1 MADGSGADRGRTTG
15 NLSKLS
21 KYFAN
26 EDEARALLERLRWPN
41 GPVCPRCG
49 GDAPYKLNPKASGKN
64 PARQGLYKCRACKRQ
79 FSSTTGTIF
88 ESSHVPVS
96 KWLLAIHLLSAS
108 KKGMSAHQ
116 LHRMLGVTY
125 RAAWFM
131 AHRLRYAMAEDGTL
145 AKLSGIVEA
154 DETYVG
160 GRRRIGPTNKADR
173 AKLATGRPGP
183 KDKKLTPVVAL
194 VERRGRVRVFPVERV
209 DGRTLQ
215 EAIRSRVHLNA
226 HMMTDDLKS
235 YHGLDMG
242 FSGHDTIKHS
252 ERKYV
257 DGHIHTNTVEGVF
270 SLLKRGIN
278 GAFHHVSKG
287 HLHRYCSEFE
297 FRYNRRKMS
306 DGERAAD
313 MVLAAEGKRLT
324 YKPGGGTSAA

>member
-1 MADGSGADRGRTTG
+1 MAQTTG
-15 NLSKLS
+15 NLSKLGKFFS
-21 KYFAN
+21 
-26 EDEARALLERLRWPN
+26 DETAARALLEKLRWPN
-41 GPVCPRCG
+41 GPACPRCG
-49 GDAPYKLNPKASGKN
+49 GDAPYKLNPKPSGKN

-79 FSSTTGTIF
+79 FSSTTATIF
-88 ESSHVPVS
+88 ESSHIPVS
-96 KWLLAIHLLSAS
+96 KWLMAIHLLAAS

-131 AHRLRYAMAEDGTL
+131 AHRLRHAMAEDGTL
-145 AKLSGIVEA
+145 SKLDGVVEA

-173 AKLATGRPGP
+173 EALKAKLATGRPGP

-194 VERRGRVRVFPVERV
+194 VERQGRVRIFPVERV

-215 EAIRSRVHLNA
+215 DAIRSRVQLTA
-226 HMMTDDLKS
+226 RMVTDELHAYD
-235 YHGLDMG
+235 GLDMG
-242 FSGHDTIKHS
+242 FAGHDTINHS
-252 ERKYV
+252 SKKYV
-257 DGHIHTNTVEGVF
+257 NGDIYTNTVEGVF

-287 HLHRYCSEFE
+287 HLHRYCTEFE

-306 DGERAAD
+306 DGERAAQIISG
-313 MVLAAEGKRLT
+313 AEGKRLT
-324 YKPGGGTSAA
+324 YKQPSSASAA